1 MPILPDDLPISIVLT
16 PEEAIAIVEKTK
28 LVKPQD
34 VDDALLAVSSA
45 LAARAAGQA
54 AVDTVLQI
62 AQAVVK
68 IGLKVV
74 A

>member
-1 MPILPDDLPISIVLT
+1 MGILPDDLPISIVLS
-16 PEEAIAIVEKTK
+16 PEEAAAIVAKTT

-34 VDDALLAVSSA
+34 VDDALLAVSTA
-45 LAARAAGQA
+45 LAGRAAGQA

-62 AQAVVK
+62 GMAIAK

>member
-1 MPILPDDLPISIVLT
+1 MPILPDDLPISIVLS
-16 PEEAIAIVEKTK
+16 PEEAAAIVEKTK
-28 LVKPQD
+28 LVKPHD

-62 AQAVVK
+62 GMAIAK